1 MLICENKTEKNLD
14 SKILNLKLCLAVPL
28 QEQILKA
35 TFPGVYLLISAEFKE
50 KKCAGY
56 TRIIDT
62 LQKG

>member
-35 TFPGVYLLISAEFKE
+35 TFPEVYLFISAEFKE
-50 KKCAGY
+50 KIMCWMDIHA
-56 TRIIDT
+56 
-62 LQKG
+62 L